1 MDWNTRVA
9 AWEDVAASPAFQR
22 MADRVIAAAEPTPE
36 DTAIDL
42 GAGTGLLTL
51 RLARVAADVIA
62 IDGAPAMVEHLRSV
76 CARNELTNVT
86 CRVAD
91 LRELTLPAGSRT
103 LAVSNY
109 AYHHI
114 DHAGKR
120 TALQEVF
127 RVLAPGG
134 RVVICDM
141 MFALSLRP
149 RDRRIMLDKVRL
161 MVRRGPA
168 GVMRILRNAGRVATG
183 TWEHPERP
191 EAWHELL
198 AEAGFIDISTTELGN
213 ETGMAVAHRPA

>member
-36 DTAIDL
+36 DTAVDL

-51 RLARVAADVIA
+51 RLARVAADVVA
-62 IDGAPAMVEHLRSV
+62 VDGAPAMVEHLRSV

-120 TALQEVF
+120 AALQEVF

-149 RDRRIMLDKVRL
+149 RDRRIVLDKVRL
-161 MVRRGPA
+161 MSRRGPA
-168 GVMRILRNAGRVATG
+168 GVVRILRNAGRVATG

-198 AEAGFIDISTTELGN
+198 AEAGFADISTCELGN
-213 ETGMAVAHRPA
+213 ETGMAVARRPA